1 MLTVMAEHPIYVVM
15 DALDECPDHS
25 GIPTAREEVLVVLKD
40 LVGFYLPN
48 LRICV
53 TSRPEVDIKSTLN
66 QLIIHSISLH
76 GESEQ
81 RKGIADY
88 VRYFVNS
95 DAKMREWPDEDKEL
109 VIQELSERADG
120 M

>member
-40 LVGFYLPN
+40 LVGLYLLN

-53 TSRPEVDIKSTLN
+53 TSRPEVDIKSILN
-66 QLIIHSISLH
+66 QLTIHSISLH

-81 RKGIADY
+81 RKGIADFFFFFLDQFIFRGDRPK
-88 VRYFVNS
+88 VQTGR
-95 DAKMREWPDEDKEL
+95 DTK
-109 VIQELSERADG
+109 
-120 M
+120 